1 MTFLQ
6 SVNKHIE
13 QIKKGRI
20 FVVIKK
26 LRSLIYLIL
35 QTPIYLISI
44 PAVIII
50 RLIRPWFL
58 IRWDELP
65 SSRIGHFVPE
75 TELYC
80 CERDAGINTPSQRYL
95 DVFYLRKYVS
105 NKQVEKMWQR
115 ELTILPRWL
124 LVPLF
129 MVNRFL
135 NIFVSGGNYHEI
147 NDNTKTRS
155 SERDVNN
162 LLEKFK
168 PHMNFTHQEEIEG
181 KKMLAKF
188 GVPKNA
194 KFVCLIVRDSA
205 YLDRYKEFTLHN
217 WNYHNYRDGHIDKYV
232 LAAEELARKGYYIFR
247 TGIKVLKP
255 LKSSDPKII
264 DYSNSGMRSDF
275 MDIYLG
281 AKCTFCISTHTG
293 LDCVPFVFRKP
304 IAYILVPFAFL
315 ITNNENNLM
324 ITKHHINK
332 KNQKE
337 LTVSEIFSSN
347 VAMALKTK
355 IYEINNI
362 ELKENSPEEIKDL
375 VIEMDERLNGGWNET
390 EEDLLLQKKFWSIF
404 EENINKLKLK
414 KPLHGKIKARFGS
427 KFLRDNKD
435 WII

>member
-1 MTFLQ
+1 MQNFK
-6 SVNKHIE
+6 KHIQ
-13 QIKKGRI
+13 QIQKGGI
-20 FVVIKK
+20 VVVVKK
-26 LRSLIYLIL
+26 LRSLFYLIL
-35 QTPIYLISI
+35 QIPIYLISV
-44 PAVIII
+44 PTVIII

-58 IRWDELP
+58 IRWQELV
-65 SSRIGHFVPE
+65 SSRIGHFAAN

-95 DVFYLRKYVS
+95 DVFYLRKYVC
-105 NKQVEKMWQR
+105 NRQLEKMWRR
-115 ELTILPRWL
+115 ELTMLPRWL
-124 LVPLF
+124 LFPLF
-129 MVNRFL
+129 IVNRF
-135 NIFVSGGNYHEI
+135 ISRFVSGGNYHEI
-147 NDNTKTRS
+147 GNTNS
-155 SERDVNN
+155 DRDVYN
-162 LLEKFK
+162 LLDQSK
-168 PHMNFTHQEEIEG
+168 PHINFTDDEEVEG
-181 KKMLAKF
+181 KKMLTKF
-188 GVPKNA
+188 GISQDA

-205 YLDRYKEFTLHN
+205 YLDRYKESTLHN
-217 WNYHNYRDGHIDKYV
+217 WNYHSYRDGDIDKYV
-232 LAAEELARKGYYIFR
+232 LAAEELARRGYYVFR

-375 VIEMDERLNGGWNET
+375 VIEMDERLNGSWNET

-414 KPLHGKIKARFGS
+414 EPLHGKIKARFGS

>member
-1 MTFLQ
+1 M
-6 SVNKHIE
+6 SISHKYDKHFE
-13 QIKKGRI
+13 QIQKGGI
-20 FVVIKK
+20 VVVVKK
-26 LRSLIYLIL
+26 LRSLFYLIL
-35 QTPIYLISI
+35 QIPIYLISV
-44 PAVIII
+44 PTVIII

-58 IRWDELP
+58 IRWQELV
-65 SSRIGHFVPE
+65 SSRIGHFAAN

-95 DVFYLRKYVS
+95 DVFYLRKYVC
-105 NKQVEKMWQR
+105 NRQLEKMWRR
-115 ELTILPRWL
+115 ELTMLPRWL
-124 LVPLF
+124 LFPLF
-129 MVNRFL
+129 IVNRF
-135 NIFVSGGNYHEI
+135 ISRFVSGGNYHEI
-147 NDNTKTRS
+147 GNTNS
-155 SERDVNN
+155 DRDVYN
-162 LLEKFK
+162 LLDQSK
-168 PHMNFTHQEEIEG
+168 PHINFTDDEEVEG
-181 KKMLAKF
+181 KKMLTKF
-188 GVPKNA
+188 GISQDA

-205 YLDRYKEFTLHN
+205 YLDKNKKYTLRD
-217 WNYHNYRDGHIDKYV
+217 WSYHSYRDGDIDKYV
-232 LAAEELARKGYYIFR
+232 LAAEELARRGYYVFR

-375 VIEMDERLNGGWNET
+375 VIEMDERLNGSWNET